1 VGVEAVHASCRLKTM
16 SNTLNHED
24 EGLFD
29 LSTYPVDF
37 DKAVRLSDEVL
48 KWNEDEF

>member
-1 VGVEAVHASCRLKTM
+1 MIKLTL
-16 SNTLNHED
+16 SNILNHVD

-37 DKAVRLSDEVL
+37 DKAIQLSEEVL
-48 KWNEDEF
+48 KWNEDEL